1 MFEGS
6 IPQFDS
12 VESSGMSGLRRVEWA
27 ALVARLDA
35 ARELRRDVVRSARAT
50 GTPAAGSFS
59 ALSQVEVQ
67 DDSSI
72 VNKIAGGVNPTIL
85 GHRKTDASKML
96 ASTETVQTPSREQ
109 P

>member
-12 VESSGMSGLRRVEWA
+12 VESLGSSGLHRVEWA

-35 ARELRRDVVRSARAT
+35 ARELRRHVVRSVRAT
-50 GTPAAGSFS
+50 GTPSAGSFS
-59 ALSQVEVQ
+59 ALSKVEVQ
-67 DDSSI
+67 DHSSI
-72 VNKIAGGVNPTIL
+72 INKTDVGVNPTIL
-85 GHRKTDASKML
+85 GHRKADASKML
-96 ASTETVQTPSREQ
+96 AGTDTVQTPSREQ